1 MSVWHDSGLYNGCL
15 QWLSRVCVE
24 HLCTTRNACVCLTAV
39 EYVCLR
45 LINNVWGGRGEG
57 EGAVTDGESV
67 CVREG
72 ESVRTEKQREQ
83 RGRER
88 YRVSEGEENGEW
100 KRGIDCSVFV
110 VFPFLL
116 SVLDKTE
123 QTLRLCVCCFLS
135 GFLDAEGL
143 MGMDTQH
150 GHPALL
156 FTWTQELHWQ
166 RYWYTSAHLLYVCL
180 WLWRGNETFSFLFLF
195 S

>member
-1 MSVWHDSGLYNGCL
+1 MCAWGS
-15 QWLSRVCVE
+15 
-24 HLCTTRNACVCLTAV
+24 
-39 EYVCLR
+39 
-45 LINNVWGGRGEG
+45 LIMYEVGGVKERGRWQMENQC
-57 EGAVTDGESV
+57 V

-72 ESVRTEKQREQ
+72 ESARTEKRREQ

-88 YRVSEGEENGEW
+88 DRESEGEENGEW

-123 QTLRLCVCCFLS
+123 QTPRLCVCCFLS

-150 GHPALL
+150 SHPALL

-166 RYWYTSAHLLYVCL
+166 RYRYTSAHLLCVCL
-180 WLWRGNETFSFLFLF
+180 CDCGGGNETFSFLFLF